1 MIKLSEYA
9 VNKED
14 TGKSSI
20 LEYRT
25 PGSKNKKSSK
35 SDGDNEDHGFHDRFD
50 DPSEVSD
57 EYVVVGGKKVKK
69 DSPEYAAAL
78 KKQDEGDALDKKV
91 KDDDF
96 ISSLDPKKLSINER
110 EVSKKITR
118 NEPFF
123 IIGHAG
129 WAKTSIVRRFAKK
142 FGFDEVLEVHLHQ
155 VAREDVNGIPL
166 PEKDEKSGEIM
177 QRLALPWWA
186 TEIIQNQD
194 KDYLLFFDEINQAP
208 PQVMNT
214 LMPIVLDN
222 KLGKQVYDNFI
233 CGSAGNYKSENDS
246 IEDIPG
252 PLMSRFGHPIIWN
265 DNTEEAWSE
274 QLDFWKSSYTKPGG
288 LFKEAYKLNDVR
300 RTARRNGYD
309 EEKFKKFCEDILPD
323 VKSLLEAFTVPCQL
337 FYNPR
342 DLTNFVFFSAI
353 KQRMIVSA
361 HPNMMDLSTP
371 KEIFHDIWG
380 GSGTYGDPDKDEIH
394 DSLIRK
400 QFRNSKDSSVVKKA
414 KDAISKLA
422 EDISKFVAG
431 GIQSSET
438 QKSTTGGRSANK
450 KKDIKSMISQDTY
463 ETIEQGMTNGVVSI
477 ENEDGT
483 IVQYAV
489 SKESIY
495 HAVANPEVIN
505 AEMLHQ
511 LIRQMK
517 AEGKQF
523 KYNTDDECIKAHP
536 NYKRVPRE
544 EEITKLEQAGEL
556 D

>member
-25 PGSKNKKSSK
+25 PGSKNKPKEG
-35 SDGDNEDHGFHDRFD
+35 GDPGDKGFHDKFN

-57 EYVVVGGKKVKK
+57 EYVVVGGRKVKK
-69 DSPEYAAAL
+69 DSPEYQAAL
-78 KKQDEGDALDKKV
+78 KKQDEGDAMDKKV

-96 ISSLDPKKLSINER
+96 ISSLDPKKLSKNEK
-110 EVSKKITR
+110 EIIKKLSR
-118 NEPFF
+118 DEPFF

-129 WAKTSIVRRFAKK
+129 WAKTSIVRRLAKK
-142 FGFDEVLEVHLHQ
+142 FGFAQILEVHLHQ
-155 VAREDVNGIPL
+155 IAREDVNGIPL
-166 PEKDEKSGEIM
+166 PEKDEASGEVM
-177 QRLALPWWA
+177 QKLALPWWA
-186 TEIIQNQD
+186 QEIIKNPD
-194 KDYLLFFDEINQAP
+194 NDYLLFFDEINQAP

-214 LMPIVLDN
+214 LMPIVLDG
-222 KLGKQVYDNFI
+222 KLGKQTYDNFV
-233 CGSAGNYKSENDS
+233 CGAAGNYKSENES
-246 IEDIPG
+246 VEDLPT

-265 DNTEEAWSE
+265 DNNEEAWAE
-274 QLDFWKSSYTKPGG
+274 QLDFWKNAYAKPGK
-288 LFKEAYKLNDVR
+288 LYKEASEMRDVKK
-300 RTARRNGYD
+300 TARRNGYD
-309 EEKFKKFCEDILPD
+309 EDKFKAFCESIIPD
-323 VKSLLEAFTVPCQL
+323 VNKLLDAFKVPCQL

-361 HPNMMDLSTP
+361 HPNMMELSSP
-371 KEIFHDIWG
+371 KEIFSDIWG

-394 DSLIRK
+394 DSLIK
-400 QFRNSKDSSVVKKA
+400 KEFRNSKDEATVRKA
-414 KDAISKLA
+414 KNAIAKLS
-422 EDISKFVAG
+422 EDISKFVSG
-431 GIQSSET
+431 GLESTETKSSE
-438 QKSTTGGRSANK
+438 TGGRSGNK
-450 KKDIKSMISQDTY
+450 KKDIRSMISEDTY
-463 ETIEQGMTNGVVSI
+463 ETIEQGMVNGVTSI
-477 ENEDGT
+477 ENEDGSV
-483 IVQYAV
+483 VQYAI
-489 SKESIY
+489 SRESIY
-495 HAVANPEVIN
+495 HAFANPEIIN

-517 AEGKQF
+517 AEGKKF
-523 KYNTDDECIKAHP
+523 KYDTDDECIKAHP

>member
-9 VNKED
+9 ENA
-14 TGKSSI
+14 SI

-25 PGSKNKKSSK
+25 PGSKNKKSSN
-35 SDGDNEDHGFHDRFD
+35 SDGDSKDHGFHDRFD

-57 EYVVVGGKKVKK
+57 EYVVVGGRKVKK
-69 DSPEYAAAL
+69 DSPEYDAAL

-96 ISSLDPKKLSINER
+96 ISSLDPKTLSKNER

-222 KLGKQVYDNFI
+222 KLGKQVYDNFV

-246 IEDIPG
+246 IEDIPA

-265 DNTEEAWSE
+265 DNTPEAWEE
-274 QLDFWKSSYTKPGG
+274 QLDFWKKSYLKPGG
-288 LFKEAYKLNDVR
+288 LVKEAKKLNDVR
-300 RTARRNGYD
+300 RTARRNGYGD
-309 EEKFKKFCEDILPD
+309 EEKFNQFFEEILPD
-323 VKSLLEAFTVPCQL
+323 VEKLLDAFTVPCQL

-371 KEIFHDIWG
+371 SEIFHDIWG
-380 GSGTYGDPDKDEIH
+380 GSGTYHDEDKDGIH

-400 QFRNSKDSSVVKKA
+400 QFRNSKDANVSRKA
-414 KDAISKLA
+414 KEAIEKLSK
-422 EDISKFVAG
+422 DISQFISAG
-431 GIQSSET
+431 IKETKTKQSS
-438 QKSTTGGRSANK
+438 TGGRSGNK
-450 KKDIKSMISQDTY
+450 KKDIRSMISQETY
-463 ETIEQGMTNGVVSI
+463 ETIEQGMVNGSVSI
-477 ENEDGT
+477 QDENEQ
-483 IVQYAV
+483 IIQYAV

-495 HAVANPEVIN
+495 HAFANPEIIN
-505 AEMLHQ
+505 AEMLQQ
-511 LIRQMK
+511 LIRQMR
-517 AEGKQF
+517 AEGKDF
-523 KYNTDDECIKAHP
+523 KYQTDDECIKDHP
-536 NYKRVPRE
+536 TYKRVPRE